1 VNYKLFSF
9 ILICCSFTACRVG
22 YKPVTGDLVF
32 QDLDCGDLCTAIEKV
47 TTGVDGSH
55 LSHVG
60 IVSVENDTTFIYE
73 AIGPGVIKTQFSA
86 FLKRSDDKKG
96 HPKVLVGRLKPEYLS
111 GVPKAIKKCRSLLGK
126 PYDDGFDL
134 LNERYY
140 CSELVYFA
148 FTDTSDKP
156 LFSLNS
162 MTFKDPDTGKT
173 FPAWEEYFKKLE
185 IPVPEG
191 KPGLNPGAISRSSK
205 IDIVFRFY
213 H

>member
-1 VNYKLFSF
+1 MTYKFSF
-9 ILICCSFTACRVG
+9 LILCCLIIQACSPG
-22 YKPVTGDLVF
+22 YKPKTGDLVF

-47 TTGVDGSH
+47 TTGVYGSH

-60 IVSVENDTTFIYE
+60 IVSVENDTVYIYE
-73 AIGPGVIKTQFSA
+73 AIGPGVIKTPFPV
-86 FLKRSDDKKG
+86 FLKRSQDKKG
-96 HPKVLVGRLKPEYLS
+96 YPKVLVGRLMAEDLTYI
-111 GVPKAIKKCRSLLGK
+111 PKAIKKCKSLLGK

-134 LNERYY
+134 QNEKYY

-148 FTDTSDKP
+148 FSDASDKP

-162 MTFKDPDTGKT
+162 MTFKDPETGKT

-185 IPVPEG
+185 IPIPEG

-205 IDIVFRFY
+205 IVIVYRY
-213 H
+213 Y